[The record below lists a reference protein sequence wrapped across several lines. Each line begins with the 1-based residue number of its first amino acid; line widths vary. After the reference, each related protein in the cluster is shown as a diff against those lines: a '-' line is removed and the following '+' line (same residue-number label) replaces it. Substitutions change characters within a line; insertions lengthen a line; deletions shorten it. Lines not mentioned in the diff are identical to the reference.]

1 MTKKCITRTIR
12 RYVRYPPL
20 IASNYYFAFEP
31 RYLHTIDATAIRTY
45 GLDEISISLN
55 AKCRYNLRNRGVV
68 GGVGIDVFIEHR
80 IVWTDDE
87 GCAELIRALTRFA
100 DSVARSMG
108 SKCPL
113 EALGIE
119 QQSKRINYRQTNT
132 LGCFGIIIH

>member
-1 MTKKCITRTIR
+1 MTKKCIPRTIR

-80 IVWTDDE
+80 IVWSDTK
-87 GCAELIRALTRFA
+87 
-100 DSVARSMG
+100 VAPS
-108 SKCPL
+108 
-113 EALGIE
+113 
-119 QQSKRINYRQTNT
+119 
-132 LGCFGIIIH
+132 